1 MAYPSWVPA
10 GVAQRVEAL
19 VEGWRRSE
27 EHIRLRL
34 ADIAIKANIR
44 RGRRPHSLQSACKR
58 MQKLLQDRLQA
69 RIDNIRDDIACIER
83 LTRSH
88 NDGRDRDRQEL
99 YGRWLSGLD
108 DRKVFLFLLAA
119 CKAAHNHTRI
129 RRQLKEARLLR
140 QEIIKGTGK
149 LSRQIRTLESLDVGI
164 PKELVL
170 TRALLRIAVPSH
182 PDDVDAW
189 ETLRPQILGDEPDSI
204 VKVCDELDSSVEVRS
219 AWDSAPDLA
228 DLLEAA
234 AMAAEKYITAP
245 PLHSR
250 QKGEKTDAIRV
261 FAGILTGICRFDLT
275 DRIKHAMAVAATI
288 AINRPDIVVAC
299 DNVRKALDGR
309 QPRSGK
315 VAPEK

>member
-1 MAYPSWVPA
+1 MKYPKWVPV
-10 GVAQRVEAL
+10 GVAQKVEAL
-19 VEGWRRSE
+19 VEEWRRSE
-27 EHIRLRL
+27 EHMRIRL
-34 ADIAIKANIR
+34 AEIGISANIR
-44 RGRRPHSLQSACKR
+44 RGRRAHSVQSACKR
-58 MQKLLQDRLQA
+58 MQDRLQA
-69 RIDNIRDDIACIER
+69 HINNIRDDIACIER

-88 NDGRDRDRQEL
+88 DDGRDCDRQEL

-108 DRKVFLFLLAA
+108 DRKVFMFLLAA
-119 CKAAHNHTRI
+119 CEAAHNHTRI
-129 RRQLKEARLLR
+129 RQQLKEARLLR
-140 QEIIKGTGK
+140 QEIIKAARE
-149 LSRQIRTLESLDVGI
+149 LSRQIRILESLDVGM
-164 PKELVL
+164 PKELVS

-234 AMAAEKYITAP
+234 AMAAENYITAL

-250 QKGEKTDAIRV
+250 QKSKKTDAIRV
-261 FAGILTGICRFDLT
+261 FAGILTRIFKFDLT
-275 DRIKHAMAVAATI
+275 DRIKHAMAIAATI
-288 AINRPDIVVAC
+288 AINDPDIVVTY
-299 DNVRKALDGR
+299 DNVRKALNDK
-309 QPRSGK
+309 QPRPGK

>member
-1 MAYPSWVPA
+1 MKYPKWVPA
-10 GVAQRVEAL
+10 GVAQRVEGVL
-19 VEGWRRSE
+19 EGWRRSE

-44 RGRRPHSLQSACKR
+44 RGRRPHSLRSACKR
-58 MQKLLQDRLQA
+58 MQDRLQA
-69 RIDNIRDDIACIER
+69 HINNIRDDIACIER

-88 NDGRDRDRQEL
+88 DDGRDCDRQEL

-108 DRKVFLFLLAA
+108 DRKVVMFLLAA
-119 CKAAHNHTRI
+119 CEAAHNHTRI
-129 RRQLKEARLLR
+129 RRQLREARLLR
-140 QEIIKGTGK
+140 QEIIKGARE
-149 LSRQIRTLESLDVGI
+149 LSRQIRTLESLDVGM
-164 PKELVL
+164 PKELVS
-170 TRALLRIAVPSH
+170 TRALLRMANPSH

-189 ETLRPQILGDEPDSI
+189 EILRPQILGDEPDSI

-234 AMAAEKYITAP
+234 AMAAENYITAL

-250 QKGEKTDAIRV
+250 QKSKKTDAIRV
-261 FAGILTGICRFDLT
+261 FAGILTRIFKFDLT
-275 DRIKHAMAVAATI
+275 DRIKHAMAIAATI
-288 AINRPDIVVAC
+288 AINDPDIVVTY
-299 DNVRKALDGR
+299 DNVRKALNDK
-309 QPRSGK
+309 QPRPGK

>member
-1 MAYPSWVPA
+1 MKYPKWVPA
-10 GVAQRVEAL
+10 GVAQKVEAI
-19 VEGWRRSE
+19 VEEWRRSE
-27 EHIRLRL
+27 EHIRVRL
-34 ADIAIKANIR
+34 ADIDTKANIR

-88 NDGRDRDRQEL
+88 NDGRDYDRQEL

-108 DRKVFLFLLAA
+108 DRKVVMFLLAA
-119 CKAAHNHTRI
+119 CEAAHNHTRI
-129 RRQLKEARLLR
+129 RRQLREARLLR
-140 QEIIKGTGK
+140 QEIIKAARE
-149 LSRQIRTLESLDVGI
+149 LSRQIRTLESLDVGM
-164 PKELVL
+164 PKELVS
-170 TRALLRIAVPSH
+170 TRALLRIANPSH

-204 VKVCDELDSSVEVRS
+204 VKVCDELDSSAEVRS

-234 AMAAEKYITAP
+234 AMAAENYITA

-261 FAGILTGICRFDLT
+261 FAGILTRIFKFDLT

-288 AINRPDIVVAC
+288 AINRPDIVVTY

-309 QPRSGK
+309 QPRPGK

>member
-1 MAYPSWVPA
+1 MEYPKWVPA
-10 GVAQRVEAL
+10 GVAQKVEAL
-19 VEGWRRSE
+19 VEEWRRSE
-27 EHIRLRL
+27 EHMRIRL
-34 ADIAIKANIR
+34 AEIGISANIR
-44 RGRRPHSLQSACKR
+44 RGRRAHSVQSACKR
-58 MQKLLQDRLQA
+58 MQDRLQA
-69 RIDNIRDDIACIER
+69 HINNIRDDIACIER

-88 NDGRDRDRQEL
+88 DDGRDCDRQEL

-108 DRKVFLFLLAA
+108 DRKVFMFLLAA
-119 CKAAHNHTRI
+119 CEAAHNHTRI
-129 RRQLKEARLLR
+129 RQQLKEARLLR
-140 QEIIKGTGK
+140 QEIIKAARE
-149 LSRQIRTLESLDVGI
+149 LSRQIRILESLDVGM
-164 PKELVL
+164 PKELVS

-234 AMAAEKYITAP
+234 AMAAENYITAL

-250 QKGEKTDAIRV
+250 QKSKKTDAIRV
-261 FAGILTGICRFDLT
+261 FAGILTRIFKFDLT
-275 DRIKHAMAVAATI
+275 DRIKHAMAIAATI
-288 AINRPDIVVAC
+288 AINDPDIVVTH
-299 DNVRKALDGR
+299 DDVRKALDGR